1 MLKIDK
7 LNIIYNDSKTIFKDA
22 FIEIPNSSFI
32 SITGPSGSGKTTLL
46 KFILGEIN
54 NSNGIMSYDNQII
67 DESYRNDF
75 LFNEVSYIDQ
85 EGHFMITYWIYQ
97 ERTDSFR

>member
-67 DESYRNDF
+67 DLLQKKAPSSMEIYDLIKLANDAEKPEF
-75 LFNEVSYIDQ
+75 EFDE
-85 EGHFMITYWIYQ
+85 
-97 ERTDSFR
+97 